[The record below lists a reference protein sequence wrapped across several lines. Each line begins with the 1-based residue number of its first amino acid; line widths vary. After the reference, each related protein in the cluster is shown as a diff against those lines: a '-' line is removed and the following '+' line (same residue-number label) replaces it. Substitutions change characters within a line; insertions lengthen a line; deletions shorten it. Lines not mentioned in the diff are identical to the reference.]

1 MMNVSNESREFLNN
15 LRLYLVSSGKK
26 VQEIKDIIEQLED
39 HLYEAER
46 NGKSVED
53 IIGRTPKEYMEQI
66 ANEMSLDVKGL
77 FQYVP
82 VIILGV
88 FAYVLLGDA
97 IRKELEYSLMDLIGY
112 PTIILLSL
120 LLTTSALKHT
130 ASNQIT
136 KIKER
141 FMFMGVSLIP
151 FVLFIALIYLNRYY
165 ESPSINLGVVGSYVA
180 IMVSILIFIGIS
192 MWSKT
197 WMSNIVPF
205 VIFLPQFI
213 VNQTNFQESTK
224 FVLSS
229 ILITVSLA
237 IYTFTVMRL
246 QKRKRNG

>member
-26 VQEIKDIIEQLED
+26 DQEIEDIIEQLED
-39 HLYEAER
+39 HLFEAER
-46 NGKSVED
+46 NAKSVED

-82 VIILGV
+82 VIIMGV

-97 IRKELEYSLMDLIGY
+97 IRKELEYSLVDLIGY
-112 PTIILLSL
+112 PVIILFSL
-120 LLTTSALKHT
+120 MLTTSALKYS
-130 ASNQIT
+130 ASNKIT

-141 FMFMGVSLIP
+141 LMFMVVGLIP
-151 FVLFIALIYLNRYY
+151 LVSFIALIYLNRYY
-165 ESPSINLGVVGSYVA
+165 DPPSIKLGVAGGYVA
-180 IMVSILIFIGIS
+180 FVISILIFIGIAI
-192 MWSKT
+192 WSRT
-197 WMSNIVPF
+197 WMTIIVPF

-213 VNQTNFQESTK
+213 INQTNLQESTK
-224 FVLSS
+224 V
-229 ILITVSLA
+229 ILNAILVPISLA

-246 QKRKRNG
+246 QKRKRNC